1 MGAGPCASEGGG
13 DGVRGGDGGFGREEN
28 RPPEFDGGSPSVT
41 RFLAV
46 GEVAKYGW
54 G

>member
-1 MGAGPCASEGGG
+1 MALGG
-13 DGVRGGDGGFGREEN
+13 DGGGFGREEN
-28 RPPEFDGGSPSVT
+28 RPPEFDDGSPPMT

-46 GEVAKYGW
+46 GEVAKHEW